1 MYKIIR
7 LAVLP
12 AMLATQISSTNHVT
26 LLKADA
32 SQDTYTLINK
42 SLAPIKGD
50 VVEVSDCSHKDFG
63 PHITQA
69 FDKELGKDVFVFHAH
84 VDYDN
89 DRCQKMDRQRTEIKT
104 YGASGDHL
112 VGTAGEKHTY
122 TWLFKLDKDFQ
133 PTTSFTH
140 IHQIKAI
147 GGSDSMPM
155 LTFSP
160 RKKKINTFEIR
171 YALLDTAENIAS
183 VPLEPFLGEWIVA
196 EETIV
201 YGEEGS
207 LEITLSRKRDN
218 KTLLTLNKQLNMWRS
233 GATLI
238 RPKWGI
244 YRSLNKK
251 EDLRD
256 EQVRFAD
263 FQITEY

>member
-1 MYKIIR
+1 MRTLSRFVIVPFLI
-7 LAVLP
+7 A
-12 AMLATQISSTNHVT
+12 ATIATNEQVV
-26 LLKADA
+26 LLKADV
-32 SQDTYTLINK
+32 SQDTYALINK
-42 SLAPIKGD
+42 SLAPVKGD
-50 VVEVSDCSHKDFG
+50 VVEVSDCSHMDFG

-69 FDKELGKDVFVFHAH
+69 FDKDLGKDVFVFHAH
-84 VDYDN
+84 VNEDN
-89 DRCQKMDRQRTEIKT
+89 DRCKKMDRQRTEIKT

-112 VGTAGEKHTY
+112 VGTEGEKHTY

-147 GGSDSMPM
+147 GGSDSMPI

-160 RKKKINTFEIR
+160 RKKKVNTFDVR
-171 YALLDTAENIAS
+171 YALLDTAETLVS

-233 GATLI
+233 GATLV